1 MLIVSRKTQ
10 DHTHH
15 TPAKLALLH
24 SLSSNT
30 LYTLPLASP
39 TPLSPLQ
46 NCGKLWF
53 LCGRRSL
60 WCHHAV
66 LCVKQTSLNGAHSA
80 ANLENPAKYGVD
92 GSTACRLDSIRA
104 TPAQIFRA
112 RHHRVRSAEMELSWI
127 IAHEQELN
135 SPQRLRFCSVLWS
148 WSWFVC
154 SRAPGKRS
162 GDQIWSDLDFGG
174 FLCRIVGGRYK
185 GFPPSAQKELLPYVF
200 TCETSS
206 CQLRDRSR
214 HSPELDISTPATC
227 RAQIAAPCWVRA
239 QVREFVKTFP
249 FVVLTQWRLDGIFM
263 MTDPSIS
270 QRWWRLLGDELVI
283 SLNGQTWFPA
293 CNA

>member
-46 NCGKLWF
+46 NCDKLWF

-162 GDQIWSDLDFGG
+162 GDQICSDFRFWGNFCVELLGADVKG
-174 FLCRIVGGRYK
+174 FLPLNRRSCCRMCLPVRRVVASYVTGAVTARSWT
-185 GFPPSAQKELLPYVF
+185 FQLLRPAV
-200 TCETSS
+200 
-206 CQLRDRSR
+206 LRSR
-214 HSPELDISTPATC
+214 RRAGWELRSENSSKLSHLSFWLNGDLMAYSWWQI
-227 RAQIAAPCWVRA
+227 RA
-239 QVREFVKTFP
+239 
-249 FVVLTQWRLDGIFM
+249 
-263 MTDPSIS
+263 
-270 QRWWRLLGDELVI
+270 
-283 SLNGQTWFPA
+283 SLNGGGGYWA
-293 CNA
+293 MN

>member
-127 IAHEQELN
+127 IAHDSDQTKK
-135 SPQRLRFCSVLWS
+135 S
-148 WSWFVC
+148 W
-154 SRAPGKRS
+154 
-162 GDQIWSDLDFGG
+162 
-174 FLCRIVGGRYK
+174 
-185 GFPPSAQKELLPYVF
+185 
-200 TCETSS
+200 T
-206 CQLRDRSR
+206 
-214 HSPELDISTPATC
+214 H
-227 RAQIAAPCWVRA
+227 
-239 QVREFVKTFP
+239 
-249 FVVLTQWRLDGIFM
+249 
-263 MTDPSIS
+263 
-270 QRWWRLLGDELVI
+270 
-283 SLNGQTWFPA
+283 LNGSDSAPSFGLDRGLFARGHPERDLGTRFGQT
-293 CNA
+293 

>member
-1 MLIVSRKTQ
+1 M
-10 DHTHH
+10 
-15 TPAKLALLH
+15 A
-24 SLSSNT
+24 
-30 LYTLPLASP
+30 P
-39 TPLSPLQ
+39 TPQLIWRIPQ
-46 NCGKLWF
+46 N
-53 LCGRRSL
+53 
-60 WCHHAV
+60 
-66 LCVKQTSLNGAHSA
+66 
-80 ANLENPAKYGVD
+80 
-92 GSTACRLDSIRA
+92 
-104 TPAQIFRA
+104 
-112 RHHRVRSAEMELSWI
+112 MELMDRRRAVWI
-127 IAHEQELN
+127 PLGRHPHRYLGRGIIGFDRGNGIVLDHRSRLRSDEKKLN